1 MTSYGMGSGGPTLL
15 IGKWRRRCPLQKS
28 PIGARYG
35 PKNSLQSDPLL
46 PVGRRRTPDSYL
58 IKKSSFVRFMPFISA
73 RIQFGSIPRP
83 VHLSLLSFLDWY
95 FGAGFARFPVR
106 GTRITA
112 LTAAPA
118 LLLA

>member
-58 IKKSSFVRFMPFISA
+58 IKKSSFVRFM
-73 RIQFGSIPRP
+73 
-83 VHLSLLSFLDWY
+83 SFLDWY